1 MIYIEAIKKMATM
14 ALAILIAMAVAAC
27 IVSLNGCKTQA
38 VMENNEPYSCFCSRY
53 LAREGVNSD
62 TMTKECANAIKRDWC
77 MKILKD
83 SPGTFKDFNDCWR
96 Q

>member
-1 MIYIEAIKKMATM
+1 MIYIEVIKKISAM
-14 ALAILIAMAVAAC
+14 ALALLMAFAIAVC
-27 IVSLNGCKTQA
+27 IMQSTGCKTQA
-38 VMENNEPYSCFCSRY
+38 VIENNEPYSCFCSRY

-83 SPGTFKDFNDCWR
+83 SPDTFKDFNDCWR

>member
-1 MIYIEAIKKMATM
+1 MIYIEALKKMALM
-14 ALAILIAMAVAAC
+14 ALSILIAMAVAAC

-38 VMENNEPYSCFCSRY
+38 VYEKGEPYSCYCSRY

-77 MKILKD
+77 MKVLKD
-83 SPGTFKDFNDCWR
+83 NPEIFKDFNDCWR